1 MNEPLHVLSL
11 SGGKDSTAAAL
22 YLREQGIPHVRLF
35 MDTGWEHAS
44 LYEHLDYLE
53 AELGPITRIR
63 SDIGVLDGYADDVT
77 ELEAR
82 IGRPSPMIRW
92 TVKKAMFSSR
102 VRRWCTQELK
112 VRPFLRWVEEQD
124 ADIINVV
131 GIRADESA
139 ARSGL
144 PEREAMPG
152 ADHVEVWRPLIR
164 WSEQDVI
171 DIHQRHGVRPC
182 RLYLEGASR
191 VGCWPCIMARKSELR
206 MLADDDVRV
215 SIMRDLEALVARI
228 VEERKGAHP
237 NGAPAFYQARA
248 ANEDGVYP
256 CVPIDRVLE
265 WARTGKGGRQF
276 ELFAASPR
284 EAGCTRW
291 GLCDTSMEKE

>member
-1 MNEPLHVLSL
+1 MSALHVLSL

-22 YLREQGIPHVRLF
+22 WLREQGIQHVRLF

-53 AELGPITRIR
+53 EQLGPIIRIK
-63 SDIGVLDGYADDVT
+63 SEIGVPEGYAADVAA
-77 ELEAR
+77 LEDR

-92 TVKKAMFSSR
+92 TVKKAMFPSR

-112 VRPFLRWVEEQD
+112 VRPFLRWVDEQD
-124 ADIINVV
+124 ADVVNVV
-131 GIRADESA
+131 GIRAEESL

-152 ADHVEVWRPLIR
+152 AEHIEVWRPLIR
-164 WSEQDVI
+164 WTEQDVI
-171 DIHQRHGVRPC
+171 DIHSRHAVRPC
-182 RLYLEGASR
+182 KLYLEGASR

-206 MLADDDVRV
+206 MLGEDDVRV
-215 SIMRDLEALVARI
+215 SVIRDLEALVAR
-228 VEERKGAHP
+228 VVQDRKHMHDNP
-237 NGAPAFYQARA
+237 PTFYQARA
-248 ANEDGVYP
+248 PSESGTYP
-256 CVPIDRVLE
+256 CVPIDKVLQ
-265 WARTGKGGRQF
+265 WARTSLGGRQF

-291 GLCDTSMEKE
+291 GLCDTSL

>member
-1 MNEPLHVLSL
+1 MINVLSL

-22 YLREQGIPHVRLF
+22 YLREAGIEHVRVF

-53 AELGPITRIR
+53 AGLGPIVRIR
-63 SDIGVLDGYADDVT
+63 SEIGVPDGYEAEVA
-77 ELEAR
+77 ELETR
-82 IGRPSPMIRW
+82 LGRPSPMVRW
-92 TVKKAMFSSR
+92 AVRKAMFPSR

-124 ADIINVV
+124 SDVLNIV
-131 GIRADESA
+131 GIRAEESA

-144 PEREAMPG
+144 PEREPMTG
-152 ADHVEVWRPLIR
+152 AEHVEVWRPLIR
-164 WSEQDVI
+164 WTEQDVI
-171 DIHQRHGVRPC
+171 DIHSRHGMKPC

-215 SIMRDLEALVARI
+215 SVIRDLEALVAR
-228 VEERKGAHP
+228 VVVDRKHKHEDP
-237 NGAPAFYQARA
+237 PTFYQSRA
-248 ANEDGVYP
+248 PSEDGGYP
-256 CVPIDRVLE
+256 RVPIDKVLE
-265 WARTGKGGRQF
+265 WSRTVAGGRQF

-284 EAGCTRW
+284 EAGCSRW
-291 GLCDTSMEKE
+291 GLCDTSMTPT